1 MKNLIFRAILIL
13 FISSCGSIYSQVDP
27 ELSEQQQKVVVKMK
41 NGEEYSGEIVS
52 RDNETVV
59 LRTVNGE
66 IRLIASN
73 IRSIENYE
81 YKGKF
86 KFPNPHD
93 TRYFFAPSGIPL
105 GKGGGYYQNVLL
117 STNFVNY
124 GLTQNFSIG
133 GGFEFIST
141 ILGYPVWFLTPKVGF
156 QLSENVHAA
165 GGILVAGLADI
176 GVAALPYGVFT
187 YGSSES
193 NISLGAGYGLVDGE
207 FSSHPAVMVGGTHRV
222 SNSIALLTENY
233 LLPVDDEGIQYMGVQ
248 GIRILSRRNAFD
260 VGLIIGSGIS
270 SEIPALPFVG
280 YALAF

>member
-1 MKNLIFRAILIL
+1 MKNLISLGIFIL

-27 ELSEQQQKVVVKMK
+27 EPSEQQQQKVVVKMK
-41 NGEEYSGEIVS
+41 DGEVYTGEIVS
-52 RDNETVV
+52 RDSEIVV

-73 IRSIENYE
+73 IRSIESYD

-86 KFPNPHD
+86 KYPNPHD
-93 TRYFFAPSGIPL
+93 TRYFFAPSGIPI

-117 STNFVNY
+117 SSNSINY
-124 GLTQNFSIG
+124 GITDNFSIG
-133 GGFEFIST
+133 GGFEFISL

-156 QLSENVHAA
+156 QLSENNYAA
-165 GGILVAGLADI
+165 GGILVAGAADAGI
-176 GVAALPYGVFT
+176 AALPYGVYT

-207 FSSHPAVMVGGTHRV
+207 FSSHPTVVLAGTHRV
-222 SNSIALLTENY
+222 SNSIALLGENY
-233 LLPVDDEGIQYMGVQ
+233 LISGDETTDFVGIY
-248 GIRILSRRNAFD
+248 GIRILSRKNAFD
-260 VGLIIGSGIS
+260 VGLVLGSIFGG
-270 SEIPALPFVG
+270 EIPAFPFVG